1 MLLMDEPFGAL
12 DAQTR
17 GTMQRELRQIWRA
30 TGTSVFFITH
40 DIDEAITLGSRVGIM
55 TAGPEGT
62 LKEVITIDIE
72 GERLRTDPAYT
83 RYYARIQETIRHEV
97 QRATS
102 QAAEVA

>member
-1 MLLMDEPFGAL
+1 M
-12 DAQTR
+12 
-17 GTMQRELRQIWRA
+17 
-30 TGTSVFFITH
+30 
-40 DIDEAITLGSRVGIM
+40 
-55 TAGPEGT
+55 
-62 LKEVITIDIE
+62 KEVITIDIE